1 MDGYG
6 DLVERVSNQVVDSIY
21 ENRDR
26 EKFYYLHLLEG
37 AGWDRMGKNGQSLL
51 VRIDG
56 KLGLLI
62 DVFRPQWTL
71 RRSGPIVMSRRFLG

>member
-1 MDGYG
+1 MGMG
-6 DLVERVSNQVVDSIY
+6 ISWRGFPIKLLIQFMKIVTVKNSITY
-21 ENRDR
+21 T
-26 EKFYYLHLLEG
+26 LLEG
-37 AGWDRMGKNGQSLL
+37 AEWDRMGKNGQSLS

>member
-1 MDGYG
+1 M
-6 DLVERVSNQVVDSIY
+6 ERVSNQVVDSIY

-26 EKFYYLHLLEG
+26 EKFYYLHF
-37 AGWDRMGKNGQSLL
+37 ARRSRMGKNGQSLL